1 MDFSWTP
8 EQDAYK
14 RAVVD
19 FAKDN
24 LNDEVIDRDRRGE
37 LSLDN
42 WRKCAEFGILGL
54 PVSEATPPKQGR
66 LF

>member
-8 EQDAYK
+8 EQEAYK
-14 RAVVD
+14 RAAVD
-19 FAKDN
+19 FAKGN

-42 WRKCAEFGILGL
+42 
-54 PVSEATPPKQGR
+54 
-66 LF
+66 